1 MQWIYLICFILLSAG
16 LLALFGVKPGDF
28 IDALFRS
35 QRKSATLSDELNV
48 LLGTPAKGFF
58 NQDYE
63 LKQILKGTGRADR
76 YEAIKRLSLILFAVG
91 AVLALLIGNVYMV
104 PILGIG
110 FSLIPIWYLR
120 STAASYK
127 KHLNE
132 ELETAISII
141 TTSYLRTEDLIR
153 SVKENLPY
161 INEPVKANFEAFVYE
176 AELINANITS
186 AINSLKMK
194 IPNRVFH
201 EWCGTLIQCQ
211 SDRSMKNTL
220 PTINQK
226 FSDVRVVQ
234 SELEAMMQGP
244 RREAITMIFLVIAN
258 VPMLYFLNEDWFHTL
273 IFTTPGKIALAICAA
288 IILFALT
295 QIMKLSKIRSIKQFG
310 IALVDKFGVIGNQTV
325 LRLTENL
332 IQHRYRDDLGL
343 DDLTENISGSYAGKL
358 IWVAYQHD
366 SGICLHA
373 LKEFLGKPHIHHG
386 KLIHND

>member
-1 MQWIYLICFILLSAG
+1 MQWIYLICFILISAG

-161 INEPVKANFEAFVYE
+161 DDADLHYDHLSGGALYRGYE
-176 AELINANITS
+176 FARGILWLIGIRHGTS
-186 AINSLKMK
+186 GRFHTCSSYGRQIHREVSVCTQAI
-194 IPNRVFH
+194 FH
-201 EWCGTLIQCQ
+201 
-211 SDRSMKNTL
+211 SDRHIIS
-220 PTINQK
+220 I
-226 FSDVRVVQ
+226 
-234 SELEAMMQGP
+234 GP
-244 RREAITMIFLVIAN
+244 N
-258 VPMLYFLNEDWFHTL
+258 
-273 IFTTPGKIALAICAA
+273 
-288 IILFALT
+288 
-295 QIMKLSKIRSIKQFG
+295 
-310 IALVDKFGVIGNQTV
+310 
-325 LRLTENL
+325 
-332 IQHRYRDDLGL
+332 
-343 DDLTENISGSYAGKL
+343 
-358 IWVAYQHD
+358 
-366 SGICLHA
+366 
-373 LKEFLGKPHIHHG
+373 
-386 KLIHND
+386 

>member
-234 SELEAMMQGP
+234 SELEAM
-244 RREAITMIFLVIAN
+244 A
-258 VPMLYFLNEDWFHTL
+258 
-273 IFTTPGKIALAICAA
+273 
-288 IILFALT
+288 
-295 QIMKLSKIRSIKQFG
+295 SS
-310 IALVDKFGVIGNQTV
+310 DKFTYEINEKNGYLFVKSSVLGEIRINASCANGSELKETVKLNVNRQSVSLFDIVMFVIG
-325 LRLTENL
+325 LYLL
-332 IQHRYRDDLGL
+332 YSA
-343 DDLTENISGSYAGKL
+343 ISGLSRLYRRGRKT
-358 IWVAYQHD
+358 IQCV
-366 SGICLHA
+366 
-373 LKEFLGKPHIHHG
+373 LKM
-386 KLIHND
+386 

>member
-1 MQWIYLICFILLSAG
+1 MPWVYIICFALIAAG
-16 LLALFGVKPGDF
+16 LLTLFGVRPGDF

-35 QRKSATLSDELNV
+35 QRKSATLTDELNV
-48 LLGTPAKGFF
+48 LMGTPAKGFF
-58 NQDYE
+58 NQDFE

-76 YEAIKRLSLILFAVG
+76 YEAVKRLSLILFAVG
-91 AVLALLIGNVYMV
+91 GALALLIGNVYMV

-110 FSLIPIWYLR
+110 FSLAPIWYLR

-132 ELETAISII
+132 ELETAIF

-153 SVKENLPY
+153 AVKENLPY

-176 AELINANITS
+176 AELINANTTS

-201 EWCGTLIQCQ
+201 EWANILIQCQ
-211 SDRSMKNTL
+211 SDRAMKNTL
-220 PTINQK
+220 PTIAQK

-244 RREAITMIFLVIAN
+244 RREAITMMFLVIAN
-258 VPMLYFLNEDWFHTL
+258 VPLLYFLNEDWFHTL
-273 IFTTPGKIALAICAA
+273 LFTTPGKIALAICAA

-295 QIMKLSKIRSIKQFG
+295 QIMKLSRPIEYG
-310 IALVDKFGVIGNQTV
+310 G
-325 LRLTENL
+325 
-332 IQHRYRDDLGL
+332 
-343 DDLTENISGSYAGKL
+343 
-358 IWVAYQHD
+358 D
-366 SGICLHA
+366 SA
-373 LKEFLGKPHIHHG
+373 
-386 KLIHND
+386 

>member
-141 TTSYLRTEDLIR
+141 TTSYL
-153 SVKENLPY
+153 PY

-258 VPMLYFLNEDWFHTL
+258 VPLLYFLNEDWFHTL

-295 QIMKLSKIRSIKQFG
+295 QIMKLSKPIEYGGDI
-310 IALVDKFGVIGNQTV
+310 V
-325 LRLTENL
+325 
-332 IQHRYRDDLGL
+332 
-343 DDLTENISGSYAGKL
+343 
-358 IWVAYQHD
+358 
-366 SGICLHA
+366 
-373 LKEFLGKPHIHHG
+373 
-386 KLIHND
+386 

>member
-1 MQWIYLICFILLSAG
+1 MQWIYLICFILISAG

-91 AVLALLIGNVYMV
+91 SVLALLIGNVYMV

-211 SDRSMKNTL
+211 SDRS
-220 PTINQK
+220 
-226 FSDVRVVQ
+226 
-234 SELEAMMQGP
+234 
-244 RREAITMIFLVIAN
+244 ITMIFLVIAN

-295 QIMKLSKIRSIKQFG
+295 QIMKLSKPIEYG
-310 IALVDKFGVIGNQTV
+310 G
-325 LRLTENL
+325 
-332 IQHRYRDDLGL
+332 
-343 DDLTENISGSYAGKL
+343 
-358 IWVAYQHD
+358 D
-366 SGICLHA
+366 SV
-373 LKEFLGKPHIHHG
+373 
-386 KLIHND
+386 

>member
-1 MQWIYLICFILLSAG
+1 MQWIYLICFILISAG

-63 LKQILKGTGRADR
+63 LKQILKGTGRADH

-141 TTSYLRTEDLIR
+141 TTSYLRTEDLTT
-153 SVKENLPY
+153 SVGF
-161 INEPVKANFEAFVYE
+161 A
-176 AELINANITS
+176 S
-186 AINSLKMK
+186 
-194 IPNRVFH
+194 
-201 EWCGTLIQCQ
+201 
-211 SDRSMKNTL
+211 
-220 PTINQK
+220 
-226 FSDVRVVQ
+226 
-234 SELEAMMQGP
+234 
-244 RREAITMIFLVIAN
+244 
-258 VPMLYFLNEDWFHTL
+258 
-273 IFTTPGKIALAICAA
+273 FTTFCVAGFISCFFAA
-288 IILFALT
+288 MSATSFLYDKTSEVQRPRGILNRYNFSGAPE
-295 QIMKLSKIRSIKQFG
+295 G
-310 IALVDKFGVIGNQTV
+310 I
-325 LRLTENL
+325 
-332 IQHRYRDDLGL
+332 
-343 DDLTENISGSYAGKL
+343 
-358 IWVAYQHD
+358 
-366 SGICLHA
+366 
-373 LKEFLGKPHIHHG
+373 
-386 KLIHND
+386 

>member
-127 KHLNE
+127 KHLNFSNNDCSVFIQQRGNPRIMDKVVY
-132 ELETAISII
+132 TCFSIYNNTQGSSLCI
-141 TTSYLRTEDLIR
+141 DCF
-153 SVKENLPY
+153 
-161 INEPVKANFEAFVYE
+161 KALFFVCHSNP
-176 AELINANITS
+176 LLCI
-186 AINSLKMK
+186 
-194 IPNRVFH
+194 V
-201 EWCGTLIQCQ
+201 
-211 SDRSMKNTL
+211 
-220 PTINQK
+220 
-226 FSDVRVVQ
+226 
-234 SELEAMMQGP
+234 
-244 RREAITMIFLVIAN
+244 
-258 VPMLYFLNEDWFHTL
+258 
-273 IFTTPGKIALAICAA
+273 
-288 IILFALT
+288 
-295 QIMKLSKIRSIKQFG
+295 
-310 IALVDKFGVIGNQTV
+310 
-325 LRLTENL
+325 
-332 IQHRYRDDLGL
+332 
-343 DDLTENISGSYAGKL
+343 
-358 IWVAYQHD
+358 
-366 SGICLHA
+366 
-373 LKEFLGKPHIHHG
+373 
-386 KLIHND
+386 